1 VNSDTIQLRDLKVD
15 CIIGVN
21 DAERHEPQPLLVHVE
36 LLVNTESAASSDRLE
51 ETVDYEN
58 IAAQILFILRLG
70 QFHLLETAC
79 HALCRT
85 LLLPPAE
92 AERRAAIESVR
103 LRIEK
108 PQGLRGQAIP
118 CLEVSRHRRDMSYRV
133 RERSFGNLHIVH
145 ETPNI
150 GIYRLNLAPGQ
161 RVPLHMHPMLQEAEM
176 LLSDGILVQNVA
188 GSRGSIRVWPKSF
201 PHSYENP
208 TVETQ
213 GILCLCRPAYSEA
226 GEVLVQGHA
235 SPIDAYTPSDLDS
248 QQLTRDWLGF

>member
-1 VNSDTIQLRDLKVD
+1 MNSDTIQLRDLKVD

-21 DAERHEPQPLLVHVE
+21 ADERLDPQPLLVHVE
-36 LLVNTESAASSDRLE
+36 LRVNTDLAASSDSLD

-58 IAAQILFILRLG
+58 IAAQIHFILRLG

-108 PQGLRGQAIP
+108 PQGLHGQAIP
-118 CLEVSRHRRDMSYRV
+118 CIEVSRHRSDITYRV
-133 RERSFGNLHIVH
+133 KARSFGSLHVVH

-161 RVPLHMHPMLQEAEM
+161 SVPLHIHPMLQEAEM
-176 LLSDGILVQNVA
+176 ILSDGVLVQNVA
-188 GSRGSIRVWPKSF
+188 GSRGSIRLWPKCF
-201 PHSYENP
+201 PHGYENP
-208 TVETQ
+208 TPETQ
-213 GILCLCRPAYSEA
+213 GILCLCRPSYSEA
-226 GEVLVQGHA
+226 GEVLVQGQA
-235 SPIDAYTPSDLDS
+235 APIKAYAPSELDN
-248 QQLTRDWLGF
+248 QQLTGDWPGT

>member
-1 VNSDTIQLRDLKVD
+1 MNSDTIQLRDLKVD

-21 DAERHEPQPLLVHVE
+21 AAERHNPQSLLVHVE
-36 LLVNTESAASSDRLE
+36 LVVNTESAANSDCLE

-58 IAAQILFILRLG
+58 VAAQILFILRLG

-92 AERRAAIESVR
+92 AERRAAIEAVR

-108 PQGLRGQAIP
+108 PQALRGQAVP
-118 CLEVSRHRRDMSYRV
+118 CLVVSRRRSDMIYRV
-133 RERSFGNLHIVH
+133 QERSFSSWHIVH

-161 RVPLHMHPMLQEAEM
+161 TVPLHMHPMLQEAEM

-188 GSRGSIRVWPKSF
+188 GSRGSIRLWPKCF
-201 PHSYENP
+201 PHGYENP
-208 TVETQ
+208 TTETQ
-213 GILCLCRPAYSEA
+213 GILCLSRPAYSEA
-226 GEVLVQGHA
+226 GEVMVQGQA
-235 SPIDAYTPSDLDS
+235 CPINAYKSSDLEG
-248 QQLTRDWLGF
+248 QQLTQDWLGF